1 MSTTVLSELEIT
13 TEGRELTRA
22 ELAPPALAAGHPA
35 QAGSAALRWPAPPG
49 EFAGNRRSADWLST
63 LRDYVELTKP
73 KISVLV
79 LVTVAVSMFVAA
91 WGPPSPW
98 LLVNTL
104 IGTALVAASA
114 SALNQR
120 LERRSDALMDRT
132 VSRPLPAGR
141 LSERDAL
148 VFGAVTIIVGL
159 VYLLAA
165 VNWLTAALGAAT
177 WVLYVAI
184 YTPLK
189 RTTPLNTVIGAVAG
203 ALPTLMGWSA
213 AGGSFAMSPGG
224 VMAATLFVI
233 VYLWQFPH
241 FMAIAW
247 IYRRQYAAASLRML
261 TVVDASGWRA
271 GQQAVFAA
279 LALLPVSLVPAMQH
293 AGPVYFAAA
302 VILGLVYIAFS
313 TLFCIRRDEASAR
326 WLLRASLVY
335 LPALLFMIMLVPLV

>member
-1 MSTTVLSELEIT
+1 VAHT
-13 TEGRELTRA
+13 
-22 ELAPPALAAGHPA
+22 AGLCD
-35 QAGSAALRWPAPPG
+35 QA
-49 EFAGNRRSADWLST
+49 NWLST
-63 LRDYVELTKP
+63 LCDYVELTKP

-79 LVTVAVSMFVAA
+79 LVTVAVSMFVAT

-98 LLVNTL
+98 LLLHTL

-120 LERRSDALMDRT
+120 LERSSDALMDRT

-141 LSERDAL
+141 LTERDAPL
-148 VFGAVTIIVGL
+148 FGAGTIVVGL
-159 VYLLAA
+159 LYLALA
-165 VNWLTAALGAAT
+165 VNWATAILGAAT
-177 WVLYVAI
+177 WVLYVAV

-189 RTTPLNTVIGAVAG
+189 RVTPLNTVVGAIAG

-213 AGGSFAMSPGG
+213 AGGSFSLSAGG
-224 VMAATLFVI
+224 MTAATLFVI

-247 IYRRQYAAASLRML
+247 IYRRQYDAAGLKML
-261 TVVDASGWRA
+261 TVVDPTGWRA
-271 GQQAVFAA
+271 GQQAVVAA
-279 LALLPVSLVPAMQH
+279 LALLPVSLVPALLH

-302 VILGLVYIAFS
+302 IGLGLVYFGS
-313 TLFCIRRDEASAR
+313 SVRFCVRRDDASAR

>member
-1 MSTTVLSELEIT
+1 
-13 TEGRELTRA
+13 
-22 ELAPPALAAGHPA
+22 
-35 QAGSAALRWPAPPG
+35 
-49 EFAGNRRSADWLST
+49 
-63 LRDYVELTKP
+63 
-73 KISVLV
+73 
-79 LVTVAVSMFVAA
+79 
-91 WGPPSPW
+91 
-98 LLVNTL
+98 
-104 IGTALVAASA
+104 
-114 SALNQR
+114 
-120 LERRSDALMDRT
+120 MDRT
-132 VSRPLPAGR
+132 LSRPLPAGR
-141 LSERDAL
+141 LTERDAL
-148 VFGAVTIIVGL
+148 LFGVVTIVVGL
-159 VYLLAA
+159 VYLAVA

-189 RTTPLNTVIGAVAG
+189 RITPLNTVIGAVAG
-203 ALPTLMGWSA
+203 AFPTLMGWSA
-213 AGGSFAMSPGG
+213 VGGSLAMSSGG

-247 IYRRQYAAASLRML
+247 IYRRQYAAAGLKML

-271 GQQAVFAA
+271 GQQAVVAA

-293 AGPVYFAAA
+293 AGPVYFATAI
-302 VILGLVYIAFS
+302 VLGLVYIVFS

>member
-1 MSTTVLSELEIT
+1 MSTTAMSELEVV
-13 TEGRELTRA
+13 TRA
-22 ELAPPALAAGHPA
+22 ELQGPALAAGHPP
-35 QAGSAALRWPAPPG
+35 QSGSAALRWPVPHT
-49 EFAGNRRSADWLST
+49 AGLCHQANWHST
-63 LRDYVELTKP
+63 LSDYVELTKP

-98 LLVNTL
+98 LLLHTL
-104 IGTALVAASA
+104 VGTALVAASA

-120 LERRSDALMDRT
+120 LERQSDALMDRT
-132 VSRPLPAGR
+132 LARPLPAGR
-141 LSERDAL
+141 LTDRDAL
-148 VFGAVTIIVGL
+148 LFGMATIVLGLIYLATAVS
-159 VYLLAA
+159 
-165 VNWLTAALGAAT
+165 WLTAVLGAAT
-177 WVLYVAI
+177 WILYVAV

-189 RTTPLNTVIGAVAG
+189 RITPLNTVIGAIAG

-213 AGGSFAMSPGG
+213 AGGSFSLSAGG
-224 VMAATLFVI
+224 ITAATLFVI

-247 IYRRQYAAASLRML
+247 IYRRQYAAAGLQML
-261 TVVDASGWRA
+261 TVVDSSGWRA
-271 GQQAVFAA
+271 GQQAVVAA

-293 AGPVYFAAA
+293 AGPIYFTSA
-302 VILGLVYIAFS
+302 VILGLVYLGCSAS
-313 TLFCIRRDEASAR
+313 FCIRRDDASAR